1 LGGTGHP
8 DRKGDTV
15 RTVTIERT
23 YYTVRE
29 LEKGSPTGFAR
40 ALDEYAQQECEWQDW
55 SDEAAS
61 LKALDDL
68 VGYSRNY
75 PGYSHRGLGDCAE
88 LTGPRALAWLENV
101 VIGPLRLRWG
111 YMSAPGPWGQERRK
125 HARYKERPG
134 TVPSCPLTGYYTDEV
149 LLDDLRDSL
158 RGGMSVGDAMLALE
172 TKLQRLIDEELDY
185 RTSEEAFIERAE
197 DEGWEFLSSGQ
208 KV

>member
-1 LGGTGHP
+1 
-8 DRKGDTV
+8 V

-29 LEKGSPTGFAR
+29 LQKHPGGGFVR

-55 SDEAAS
+55 SDEWGS
-61 LKALDDL
+61 LKALDDAA
-68 VGYSRNY
+68 GYKRHARWY
-75 PGYSHRGLGDCAE
+75 HDDGLGDCAE

-101 VIGPLRLRWG
+101 VVGPLRLPWG
-111 YMSAPGPWGQERRK
+111 YMSAPGPLGQERRK
-125 HARYKERPG
+125 HARYKQRPG
-134 TVPSCPLTGYYTDEV
+134 TVPDCPFTGFYMDEV

-172 TKLQRLIDEELDY
+172 AKVQRVIDDELDY
-185 RTSEEAFIERAE
+185 RTSEDAFIEKAD
-197 DEGWEFLSSGQ
+197 DEGWEFLVTGQ

>member
-1 LGGTGHP
+1 M
-8 DRKGDTV
+8 

-29 LEKGSPTGFAR
+29 LKMHPGGGFTR
-40 ALDEYAQQECEWQDW
+40 ALDEYAQQECAWQDW
-55 SDEAAS
+55 SDEWAS
-61 LKALDDL
+61 LRALDDA
-68 VGYSRNY
+68 VGYKRHARWY
-75 PGYSHRGLGDCAE
+75 HDDGLGDCSD
-88 LTGPRALAWLENV
+88 LTGKRALAWLENNLLAD
-101 VIGPLRLRWG
+101 LRIPW
-111 YMSAPGPWGQERRK
+111 APMWVPTAHWRVAASKQRREFV
-125 HARYKERPG
+125 RYGTCYRPG
-134 TVPSCPLTGYYTDEV
+134 KVKPCPLTGFYMDEV

-172 TKLQRLIDEELDY
+172 VKVQRVIDDELDY